1 MDYKKL
7 KDFLAVVKRANL
19 RGDHK
24 VTLPMKEA
32 IDIQNDIALLLLEL
46 KKRNTNVETTLDGG
60 GFNEE

>member
-1 MDYKKL
+1 MDYKSL
-7 KDFLAVVKRANL
+7 KDFLAAIKRANL

-24 VTLPMKEA
+24 ITLPMKEA